1 MRALAL
7 TRRPK
12 PGALPDIIQMVEIA
26 DPAPHRR
33 EVIVRVLASSINID
47 DIHVAEGTFY
57 GGIPLGAR
65 PRPNRPVTLGS
76 DVAGI
81 AVGVGDGVR
90 SIHVGQPVFGVH
102 VPYRAGGAWAEFCAL
117 DERWLTVK
125 PEKLS
130 FCTAAACG
138 LSGLVAFS
146 AIRALKLRA
155 GARIVVVGATGG
167 IGGMAVQL
175 AARAGAEVMGVCSA
189 AHAERAYRLGCS
201 LVLDYHRD
209 PWDCTLRAKG
219 GGRIDRVLD
228 LVGGRDNEEAGR
240 RVLATDGIFVTVVGP
255 ERFIGDRALGWV
267 GVLAVLARVS
277 YRIVSSR
284 IRGPR
289 YVLTGPGPGAGSE
302 LAAVAGAAE
311 AGVLPP
317 IDSTVPFELEPM
329 RQALRRAAAHQNDGR
344 IVIRMDQAA

>member
-1 MRALAL
+1 
-7 TRRPK
+7 
-12 PGALPDIIQMVEIA
+12 MVEIA
-26 DPAPHRR
+26 DPVPQRR

-81 AVGVGDGVR
+81 AVSVGDGVR
-90 SIHVGQPVFGVH
+90 SIHVGEPVFGVQA
-102 VPYRAGGAWAEFCAL
+102 PYRAGGAWAERCAV
-117 DERWLTVK
+117 DERWLTRK

-138 LSGLVAFS
+138 ISGLVAFS
-146 AIRALKLRA
+146 AIRALKLRP
-155 GARIVVVGATGG
+155 GIRIVIVGATGG

-175 AARAGAEVMGVCSA
+175 AARAGAEVVGVCGA

-201 LVLDYHRD
+201 LVVDYHGD
-209 PWDCTLRAKG
+209 PWDGVLRANG
-219 GGRIDRVLD
+219 VGRIDRVLD
-228 LVGGRDNEEAGR
+228 LVGGRDNEDAGR
-240 RVLATDGIFVTVVGP
+240 RVLGTDGIFVTVVGP

-267 GVLAVLARVS
+267 GVLAVLARVG

-289 YVLTGPGPGAGSE
+289 YVLTGPGPGGGKE
-302 LAAVAGAAE
+302 LAAVAGAAV

-317 IDSTVPFELEPM
+317 IDSTVPLNSNPCGK
-329 RQALRRAAAHQNDGR
+329 H
-344 IVIRMDQAA
+344 